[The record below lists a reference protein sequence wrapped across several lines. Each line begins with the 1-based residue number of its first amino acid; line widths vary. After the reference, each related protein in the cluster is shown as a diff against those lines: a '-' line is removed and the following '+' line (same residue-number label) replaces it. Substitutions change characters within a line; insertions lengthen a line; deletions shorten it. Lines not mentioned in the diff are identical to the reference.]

1 MAPDL
6 SSFNDDSEALAKD
19 LVSRI
24 DRAIA
29 LAEACSDFAPEN
41 NQIVAQGRAALVEV
55 AAFFEVDPAGD
66 SSLRVSP

>member
-29 LAEACSDFAPEN
+29 VAEACSDFAPEN
-41 NQIVAQGRAALVEV
+41 NQIAAQGRAALVEI
-55 AAFFEVDPAGD
+55 AAFFEVDPPGVGPG
-66 SSLRVSP
+66 RVLP